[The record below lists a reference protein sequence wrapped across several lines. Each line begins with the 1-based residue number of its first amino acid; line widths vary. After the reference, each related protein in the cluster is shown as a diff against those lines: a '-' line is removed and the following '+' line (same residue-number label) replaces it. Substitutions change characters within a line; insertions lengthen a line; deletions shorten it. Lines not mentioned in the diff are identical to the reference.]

1 METMTM
7 SNLLRFAEGKSI
19 ANNKMIVFEV
29 RRRPDG
35 SLYTCN
41 EFATEK
47 ENNRDVI
54 IVTHINEDLTESETE
69 SLLNQVRQKLGV

>member
-1 METMTM
+1 METMTV
-7 SNLLRFAEGKSI
+7 SSLLRFAEGKPI
-19 ANNKMIVFEV
+19 ANSKMIVFEV

-47 ENNRDVI
+47 KNNRDVI
-54 IVTHINEDLTESETE
+54 IITHINEEIPELETE
-69 SLLNQVRQKLGV
+69 SLLNQVRKKLGL